1 MSSEFLLFCVI
12 PCFMPYSR
20 PSFSCL
26 ESDFQTTLRCLL
38 IFNFFFFCIP
48 YINAPSFKILP
59 VVSTYRILL
68 LSELLN
74 GDVWCVCIRTKKNN
88 ILQTNPRL
96 PSPSFCSIRR
106 KPSAQKV
113 RNVQFGTAANR
124 LSRIV
129 YVLLKNV

>member
-1 MSSEFLLFCVI
+1 MSSKFLLFCVI

-38 IFNFFFFCIP
+38 IFNFFFFLHPLYQCTLFQD
-48 YINAPSFKILP
+48 ST
-59 VVSTYRILL
+59 STYRILL